1 MEVNLGLWSAVIN
14 AGIFLSLIAIPW
26 VGGPARYLVLILGLG
41 GVVGLLGVD
50 LYVGVQKEDYD
61 LAADLMLLDLT
72 KAVFFFGISWC
83 AERLFRT
90 FFRRVKERNLDK
102 EWQKE
107 ETGRNFDRN
116 LRGLKD
122 PNAKPRKR

>member
-1 MEVNLGLWSAVIN
+1 MDVNLGLWSAVIN
-14 AGIFLSLIAIPW
+14 AGIFLCLMAIPW
-26 VGGPARYLVLILGLG
+26 VGGTARVLVMILGLG
-41 GVVGLLGVD
+41 GVVSLLGVD
-50 LYVGVQKEDYD
+50 LYIGVQKQDYD
-61 LAADLMLLDLT
+61 LAADLMLLDFT

-90 FFRRVKERNLDK
+90 FFNRAKEQNQDK

-107 ETGRNFDRN
+107 ETSRNFDRN

-122 PNAKPRKR
+122 PNAKPKKR